1 MTVGEAWLRRE
12 EPKSPE
18 LLARYDGAVAQIER
32 GVPFAYAVGRV
43 GFRTIDLAIDRR
55 AVVPRSEAG
64 GLVELGLA
72 RCFGGRGA
80 GIGTGAR
87 CFARAPAG
95 AGQIAKRCSG

>member
-55 AVVPRSEAG
+55 AMIPRPETG
-64 GLVELGLA
+64 GLVGVVVAPVFGGLA
-72 RCFGGRGA
+72 ADNGA
-80 GIGTGAR
+80 GPGWLR
-87 CFARAPAG
+87 LAPAVG
-95 AGQIAKRCSG
+95 GQFDNIVAV